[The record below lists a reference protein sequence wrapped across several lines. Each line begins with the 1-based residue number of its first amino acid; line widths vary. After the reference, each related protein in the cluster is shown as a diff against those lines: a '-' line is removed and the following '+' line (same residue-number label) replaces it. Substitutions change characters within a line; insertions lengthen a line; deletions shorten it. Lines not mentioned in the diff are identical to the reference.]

1 LKGGKDFATKEKNK
15 DKDHEKEVYEAI
27 GEVLNEGKKNGKK
40 SEASGGTVEKK
51 IRRSVIHKV
60 TKLQKSFTMIV
71 GLDTQANCSL
81 IKDLPL
87 VDSLESNLDLI
98 PINGIENAGGFV
110 AGQLGNFTE
119 FNVEAFFDTRAPCN
133 ILSFSEV
140 AQKHRIEFSSENNC
154 FTIWRY
160 PYNMILTI

>member
-1 LKGGKDFATKEKNK
+1 
-15 DKDHEKEVYEAI
+15 
-27 GEVLNEGKKNGKK
+27 
-40 SEASGGTVEKK
+40 
-51 IRRSVIHKV
+51 
-60 TKLQKSFTMIV
+60 MIV

-140 AQKHRIEFSSENNC
+140 AQKHRIEFSSENNS
-154 FTIWRY
+154 FTVWRY
-160 PYNMILTI
+160 PYKYDFDNLNGVYTRDFSILPAYQMYRTVQDATTVKWKLCVFPTKCADLGIDTPP